1 MPHPPTTSTET
12 FLRDIDE
19 DLVQYGSLL
28 ISKGYTNTR
37 VLAHLTL
44 QDISELPIGH
54 KRLLIN
60 EVNKIRS
67 PHSKALLT
75 ALDCQELQTSGANPL
90 QPKELFPNATCSID
104 SHGEPSSAPVPA
116 TVDWRIFEYEYST
129 PMDKHLNRIL
139 DDIEIKETEITKVKA
154 ELESVSSRLDDDDID
169 SRPCCSLC
177 HERGHKKNK
186 CTGSKCLTSI
196 SCGRMRLH
204 KDELKQ
210 IDASK
215 NDLKKLLKEKSTL
228 ESECERIRESIRT
241 NNRSFPQ
248 AVRSHLVN
256 SNKPKYLAMYG
267 QQIIPLTKVINL
279 DLSILQKFYDNKVP
293 HNLDIESE
301 QFEAIIAAHTEKFKS
316 SKTSINAKI
325 MDNVRRI
332 ESRVRPAHLN
342 AIPGNNT
349 CITSP
354 VSSTPMLDTSLSP
367 NPDVTKMA
375 NHYAY
380 PAFGQFSN
388 TPTSLAQTPFIPL
401 VALQSVDNL
410 TSSMGQLTSPTRKR
424 GKFNDPVSTPRPTS
438 RSLNPLFSKPVAHYP
453 NFDSMKS
460 SQLNY
465 TPQFQT
471 PPPQV
476 PTPPP
481 QFQTPTPRF
490 QNYPVPHSCNSHVN
504 SSNLASTWY
513 SKPVGSPRHPKV
525 YPFLPPATNT
535 MKTSTSTLH
544 VSQVECK
551 SEIDEGAKS
560 ATNRP
565 TPLDNGEG
573 DDYSAMFDEFNVK
586 PKVRLYRRFTADQWA
601 CEEATTLQTPDLD

>member
-1 MPHPPTTSTET
+1 
-12 FLRDIDE
+12 
-19 DLVQYGSLL
+19 
-28 ISKGYTNTR
+28 
-37 VLAHLTL
+37 
-44 QDISELPIGH
+44 
-54 KRLLIN
+54 
-60 EVNKIRS
+60 
-67 PHSKALLT
+67 
-75 ALDCQELQTSGANPL
+75 
-90 QPKELFPNATCSID
+90 
-104 SHGEPSSAPVPA
+104 
-116 TVDWRIFEYEYST
+116 
-129 PMDKHLNRIL
+129 
-139 DDIEIKETEITKVKA
+139 
-154 ELESVSSRLDDDDID
+154 
-169 SRPCCSLC
+169 
-177 HERGHKKNK
+177 
-186 CTGSKCLTSI
+186 
-196 SCGRMRLH
+196 MRLH

-228 ESECERIRESIRT
+228 ESECEHIRESIRT

-293 HNLDIESE
+293 HNLHIESE
-301 QFEAIIAAHTEKFKS
+301 RFEVIIAAHTEKFKS

-349 CITSP
+349 CITST
-354 VSSTPMLDTSLSP
+354 VSSTPVLDTSLSP

-375 NHYAY
+375 NHYAD
-380 PAFGQFSN
+380 PTFGQFSN
-388 TPTSLAQTPFIPL
+388 TPISLAHTPFIPL
-401 VALQSVDNL
+401 VALQSIDNL

-424 GKFNDPVSTPRPTS
+424 GKFNDAVSTLHPTS

-465 TPQFQT
+465 TPQFHT

-504 SSNLASTWY
+504 SSKLASTWY
-513 SKPVGSPRHPKV
+513 SKPVGLPRHQKV
-525 YPFLPPATNT
+525 YLLLPPATNT
-535 MKTSTSTLH
+535 METSTSTLH
-544 VSQVECK
+544 VRQVECK

-573 DDYSAMFDEFNVK
+573 DDYSAMFNQFNVK